1 MRLIDA
7 KVVEWK
13 VEQFL
18 QYRYEDYGMMFG
30 PGLEILNIIRNAPTI
45 EPKPNDPLT
54 LDELREMDG
63 EPVWMS
69 TRRLSEWCIV
79 HSFHSDDVIGGGI
92 IVTRRTAEK
101 RTCSYA
107 DYGKTWLAYRR
118 RPEEGGSVGH

>member
-45 EPKPNDPLT
+45 EPKPNAPLT
-54 LDELREMDG
+54 LDELREMEGGPVFIKSPGHLGHWALVQEASDG
-63 EPVWMS
+63 NIYFTAS
-69 TRRLSEWCIV
+69 NGTGLSARV
-79 HSFHSDDVIGGGI
+79 ALRYGGK
-92 IVTRRTAEK
+92 V
-101 RTCSYA
+101 
-107 DYGKTWLAYRR
+107 YRR
-118 RPEEGGSVGH
+118 KPEEGTT

>member
-1 MRLIDA
+1 MTKEKAIECLTLLKVFDA
-7 KVVEWK
+7 PVLAEAVKMAVIALRT
-13 VEQFL
+13 QA
-18 QYRYEDYGMMFG
+18 DT
-30 PGLEILNIIRNAPTI
+30 P
-45 EPKPNDPLT
+45 PNDPLT
-54 LDELREMDG
+54 LEELREMDG

-107 DYGKTWLAYRR
+107 DHGKTWLAYRR